1 MAIRICSGS
10 LIYHDEYPGFGSCN
24 QYIPQ
29 MIAAASGW
37 NPNYFTA
44 EYCLSETVVGTCGFT
59 VNLVIILVVAIC
71 NIGKLSGMLYVAF
84 GAFQDPLITIG
95 DAVSSFLENP
105 DRTTK
110 SMCITTKKDILFGK
124 RGLGW
129 WEVESPKV
137 WKPMKR
143 RWLNA
148 ASKSRWWM
156 CMLL

>member
-1 MAIRICSGS
+1 
-10 LIYHDEYPGFGSCN
+10 
-24 QYIPQ
+24 

-37 NPNYFTA
+37 NPDYFTA
-44 EYCLSETVVGTCGFT
+44 EYCLSERVVGTCGFT
-59 VNLVIILVVAIC
+59 VNLFIILVVVIC

-95 DAVSSFLENP
+95 DAVSTFLENP

-110 SMCITTKKDILFGK
+110 SMCITTKK
-124 RGLGW
+124 
-129 WEVESPKV
+129 V
-137 WKPMKR
+137 WKPMKQ

-156 CMLL
+156 CILL